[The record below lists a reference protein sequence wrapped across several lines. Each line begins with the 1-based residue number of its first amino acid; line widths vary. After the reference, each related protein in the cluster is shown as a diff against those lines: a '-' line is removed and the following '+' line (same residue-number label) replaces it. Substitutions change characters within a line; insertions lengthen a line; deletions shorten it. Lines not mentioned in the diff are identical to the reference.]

1 MKQREPREA
10 RRERQ
15 VHAGMAELST
25 NTEQSSNSARQK
37 KEKRKRDRE
46 QGMMSIKRSD
56 HMERECDLR
65 DS

>member
-37 KEKRKRDRE
+37 KKN
-46 QGMMSIKRSD
+46 
-56 HMERECDLR
+56 ERETE
-65 DS
+65 SKE

>member
-10 RRERQ
+10 CRERQ

-37 KEKRKRDRE
+37 KKN
-46 QGMMSIKRSD
+46 
-56 HMERECDLR
+56 EREIE
-65 DS
+65 SKE

>member
-37 KEKRKRDRE
+37 KKKTKERQRARNDVNKAL
-46 QGMMSIKRSD
+46 RSY
-56 HMERECDLR
+56 RA
-65 DS
+65 